1 MHIGKL
7 LHKVFVPAS
16 QNIDKRLHRSL
27 LESVLTLSDCKH
39 LSIAGIGRCMLSK
52 TAVKH
57 TIKRIDRLF
66 GNTRLHER
74 RQSYYQMMVK
84 LLIGTNPHPVILIDW
99 SGLTRCGEYHFLRA
113 SVPVGGRAL
122 VIWES
127 TYREKEYTSQKTHRA
142 FIKAL
147 KALLPT
153 DCQPII
159 VTDAGFRCT
168 WFKLVQK
175 QGWDFVGRVRN
186 RTQCREVGQDDW
198 VPVKAYYTKATRTAC
213 YLFSGLLAKANS
225 VGCHFYLFRGTKKQR
240 VRKNLRGKK
249 IQCSVSLKHEKRERE
264 PWLIVT
270 SLATD
275 AYTPKQIIMFYK
287 KRMQIEE
294 AFRDLKNM
302 RNGFSLRHCR
312 SFKTQRLNVALLIGA
327 IAMLL
332 LWIVGIMAKQ
342 QKLHVLLQANTI
354 RHRNVLSTFTIG
366 WQYLKRKRQFYIN
379 EFFSALDNLQL
390 IAQQSYCNA

>member
-1 MHIGKL
+1 M
-7 LHKVFVPAS
+7 
-16 QNIDKRLHRSL
+16 QR
-27 LESVLTLSDCKH
+27 
-39 LSIAGIGRCMLSK
+39 
-52 TAVKH
+52 
-57 TIKRIDRLF
+57 
-66 GNTRLHER
+66 
-74 RQSYYQMMVK
+74 
-84 LLIGTNPHPVILIDW
+84 
-99 SGLTRCGEYHFLRA
+99 
-113 SVPVGGRAL
+113 
-122 VIWES
+122 
-127 TYREKEYTSQKTHRA
+127 
-142 FIKAL
+142 
-147 KALLPT
+147 
-153 DCQPII
+153 
-159 VTDAGFRCT
+159 
-168 WFKLVQK
+168 

-198 VPVKAYYTKATRTAC
+198 VPVKAYYSKATGTAC

-294 AFRDLKNM
+294 AFRDLKNT

-312 SFKTQRLNVALLIGA
+312 SFETQRLNVALLIGA

-342 QKLHVLLQANTI
+342 QKQHVLFQANTI

-366 WQYLKRKRQFYIN
+366 
-379 EFFSALDNLQL
+379 
-390 IAQQSYCNA
+390 